1 MSTLFD
7 FSWDDRK
14 ARTNLAKHKAPFR
27 LASSVFGDP
36 LALTIYD
43 DDHSDD
49 EDRWVTL
56 ARAQDGTVLAVV
68 HTTKDVSATEV
79 QIRIIS
85 ARRADRD
92 EIRDYENVP
101 R

>member
-14 ARTNLAKHKAPFR
+14 ARTNLAKHKVPFR
-27 LASSVFGDP
+27 LATSVFGDP

-56 ARAQDGTVLAVV
+56 GRAQNGVVLAVV
-68 HTTKDVSATEV
+68 HTTVDVSATEIH
-79 QIRIIS
+79 IRIIS
-85 ARRADRD
+85 ARRADRE
-92 EIRDYENVP
+92 EISNYEDVP